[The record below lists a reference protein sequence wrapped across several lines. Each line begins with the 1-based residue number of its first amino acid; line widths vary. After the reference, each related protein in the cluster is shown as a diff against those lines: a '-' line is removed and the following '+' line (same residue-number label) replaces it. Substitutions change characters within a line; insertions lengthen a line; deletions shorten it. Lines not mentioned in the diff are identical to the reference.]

1 MAGSL
6 FDVFVLRDTK
16 RKKHHCTSTI
26 CMVTAVLALASACS
40 QNTEDTFEAKPRP
53 IKLVVT
59 EKAGTEFPVS
69 FPAVVEASQSS
80 VLTFQVSGLLQDLP
94 VREGQQMNRGDLI
107 GRLNQRDFQSNLNSA
122 RAQYENAET
131 EYQRASRLAEQ
142 DAISRSVLDQ
152 RKSQRDTTLAAYQ
165 TAQKAFDDTVLR
177 APFDGSIAEIFTE
190 NFQNVSAQEPIITLQ
205 SGGSVDAVVDIP
217 ARIVARVPEIE
228 PIGTVMTL
236 DAAPDIAIEAE
247 FKEASGQS
255 DPTTQTYRA
264 RFSFDPPDNLLVLPG
279 MTGKIESRFVYSG
292 DDIDFGVSVPASAI
306 LSDGEARF
314 VWVVDQDSMTVSK
327 RPVTLAVERFV
338 ESVSVIEGLE
348 GGEVIAGAGAS
359 YLVDGME
366 VRAWDSADTVR

>member
-1 MAGSL
+1 MAVSL
-6 FDVFVLRDTK
+6 FDVSVLRNTK
-16 RKKHHCTSTI
+16 RQKRDYVPSACI
-26 CMVTAVLALASACS
+26 IIAVLVLASACS
-40 QNTEDTFEAKPRP
+40 QQTEDTFEAKPRP
-53 IKLVVT
+53 IKLIVT

-94 VREGQQMNRGDLI
+94 VREGQQLNRGDLI

-122 RAQYENAET
+122 RAQYENADT

-152 RKSQRDTTLAAYQ
+152 RKSQRDITFAAFQ
-165 TAQKAFDDTVLR
+165 TAQKALDDTVLR
-177 APFDGSIAEIFTE
+177 APFDGSVAEIFTE

-205 SGGSVDAVVDIP
+205 SGGSVDAVVDVP
-217 ARIVARVPEIE
+217 ARIVARVPEID

-236 DAAPDIAIEAE
+236 DAAPNIEIEAE
-247 FKEASGQS
+247 FKESSGQS

-338 ESVSVIEGLE
+338 ETVSVIEGLE

-366 VRAWDSADTVR
+366 VRAWDGADTLR